1 MFKNGV
7 HVIYKDSVSLYEGT
21 IFKNDNKE
29 YPYKIL
35 TDDGM
40 VSVCIYIK
48 NLKYIKGSSKLISN
62 E

>member
-1 MFKNGV
+1 MFKNGD
-7 HVIYKDSVSLYEGT
+7 HVIYKDSIYLYKGT

-40 VSVCIYIK
+40 VAVNIYIK
-48 NLKYIKGSSKLISN
+48 NVKYIKGSNKLISN